1 MRFSNNLWHKLD
13 NICSPP
19 AFFTCSHA
27 LMTLTR
33 MMPKDGRKDEY
44 RFVGYYS
51 NHGKSVD
58 AAVLKMGDKATPMI
72 QVILAIAFSMV
83 LWIDN

>member
-1 MRFSNNLWHKLD
+1 
-13 NICSPP
+13 
-19 AFFTCSHA
+19 
-27 LMTLTR
+27 
-33 MMPKDGRKDEY
+33 MMPKDGRKHQY